1 MPKSVTIAQVAAL
14 ANVSSASVS
23 MILNGRSLSRFAP
36 ETVRAVRDAADTL
49 GYRAKRRAAERQPVR
64 IICPSVMNP
73 YYAFLLQGI
82 EQAASAKG
90 YDTALHTTYWD
101 MAKEKRLTE
110 TFRPENAS
118 GVIFVM
124 IPQQPEL
131 AEALS
136 RRLPVVAVGDRSS
149 ELHIDTVD
157 VSNRRAGEMMGEH
170 LLALGHRRVA
180 YISTT
185 LDATHS
191 ARVLRLKGLQR
202 AFAREPSAEEI
213 RVISTEVT
221 PRQELGVTDIEHEVG
236 LRLTERCLK
245 QAPEVTAF
253 AAINDMVAYGVLDAL
268 LQRGLQVP
276 QDYSVC
282 GFDNIYPS
290 RFLRIGLTTVEH
302 SIEALGQSAFH
313 LLMEKIEGRENTN
326 GEDAFTRIEYRSR
339 LIVRDTT
346 GAPRADVLEERK
358 VSV

>member
-1 MPKSVTIAQVAAL
+1 MSKAVTIAQVAGL
-14 ANVSSASVS
+14 AKVSSASVS
-23 MILNGRSLSRFAP
+23 MILNGRSLSRFSP
-36 ETVRAVRDAADTL
+36 ETVRTVREAADTL
-49 GYRAKRRAAERQPVR
+49 GYRGKHRTIERGPVR

-73 YYAFLLQGI
+73 YYAFLLQGV
-82 EQAASAKG
+82 QQVASAKG
-90 YDTALHTTYWD
+90 YDTTLHTTYWD
-101 MAKEKRLTE
+101 MAKEQRLIE
-110 TFRPENAS
+110 SFRPENTS

-124 IPQQPEL
+124 IPQQLEL

-136 RRLPVVAVGDRSS
+136 RRLPMVAVGDRSS
-149 ELHIDTVD
+149 EMHIDTVD

-170 LLALGHRRVA
+170 LLTLGHKRVA

-213 RVISTEVT
+213 RVLSAEVT
-221 PRQELGVTDIEHEVG
+221 PQQELEVTSIEHEVG
-236 LRLTERCLK
+236 LHLTQRCLK
-245 QAPEVTAF
+245 QFPEVTAF
-253 AAINDMVAYGVLDAL
+253 VAINDMVAYGVLDAL
-268 LQRGLQVP
+268 WQRGLSVP

-313 LLMEKIEGRENTN
+313 LLAEKIEGKENTN

-346 GAPRADVLEERK
+346 GVPRKSTLVERK
-358 VSV
+358 VTV